1 MSRISRYQESIE
13 KFIKN
18 KNINTYFSDEYN
30 DLISNKLMK
39 SDHLGGIIL
48 STIFNH
54 NSKKSNVKG
63 HGYFLGIAIDILL
76 IMLDSKNTN
85 LYFNQNLLI
94 GIYKLLNENIN
105 IIKINNQEELNN
117 ILLKTYEYFNNH
129 IYNIIVFPK
138 KMQVKKMIKSDLLNL
153 KTINDQLYKKISQM
167 NRYAQE
173 DMIEYI
179 KISYGG
185 IGKLIL
191 VLSWILGGG
200 SLDKKI
206 INSLELIGEKFGMIY
221 KLSYDFD
228 NIINDINSC
237 DQVNLANQSN
247 NITRNVVINIGI
259 QESFA
264 LFMEFK
270 SSFYEEAFKLG
281 IYTHTMKEVIDEL
294 EVKMD
299 KCIENSKVDMKSTY
313 SSFSTIQ

>member
-1 MSRISRYQESIE
+1 
-13 KFIKN
+13 
-18 KNINTYFSDEYN
+18 
-30 DLISNKLMK
+30 
-39 SDHLGGIIL
+39 
-48 STIFNH
+48 
-54 NSKKSNVKG
+54 
-63 HGYFLGIAIDILL
+63 
-76 IMLDSKNTN
+76 
-85 LYFNQNLLI
+85 
-94 GIYKLLNENIN
+94 
-105 IIKINNQEELNN
+105 
-117 ILLKTYEYFNNH
+117 
-129 IYNIIVFPK
+129 
-138 KMQVKKMIKSDLLNL
+138 MQVKKMIKSDLLNL

-206 INSLELIGEKFGMIY
+206 INSLELIGEKFVMKY

>member
-105 IIKINNQEELNN
+105 IIKINDQDELNK
-117 ILLKTYEYFNNH
+117 ILLRTYEYFNNH
-129 IYNIIVFPK
+129 IYNIISFPK
-138 KMQVKKMIKSDLLNL
+138 KMQIKKMIKSDLLNL

-167 NRYAQE
+167 NRYVQE
-173 DMIEYI
+173 DIIDYI

-200 SLDKKI
+200 SLEKKTVAA
-206 INSLELIGEKFGMIY
+206 LELIGEKFGMIY
-221 KLSYDFD
+221 KLSNDFN
-228 NIINDINSC
+228 NIISDINSC
-237 DQVNLANQSN
+237 DQEN

-264 LFMEFK
+264 LFMELK

>member
-18 KNINTYFSDEYN
+18 KNISTYFSDEYN
-30 DLISNKLMK
+30 DLINNKLMK

-63 HGYFLGIAIDILL
+63 HGYFLGIVIDILV
-76 IMLDSKNTN
+76 IMLESKNTN
-85 LYFNQNLLI
+85 LNFNHNLLI
-94 GIYKLLNENIN
+94 GIYKLLNENIS
-105 IIKINNQEELNN
+105 IIKINDQEELNK
-117 ILLKTYEYFNNH
+117 ILIKTYEYFNNN
-129 IYNIIVFPK
+129 IYNIIAFPK
-138 KMQVKKMIKSDLLNL
+138 KMQTKKMIKSDLLNL
-153 KTINDQLYKKISQM
+153 KTITDQLYKKISQM
-167 NRYAQE
+167 NRYVEE
-173 DMIEYI
+173 DIIDYI
-179 KISYGG
+179 KLSYGG

-200 SLDKKI
+200 NLDKKTI
-206 INSLELIGEKFGMIY
+206 CALELIGEKFGMIY

-228 NIINDINSC
+228 NIISDINSC
-237 DQVNLANQSN
+237 DQVN
-247 NITRNVVINIGI
+247 NITKNVIINIGI

-313 SSFSTIQ
+313 SSFSK

>member
-18 KNINTYFSDEYN
+18 KNISTYFSDEYN

-85 LYFNQNLLI
+85 LNFNQNLLI

-105 IIKINNQEELNN
+105 IIKITDQDELNK
-117 ILLKTYEYFNNH
+117 ILIRTYEYFNNH
-129 IYNIIVFPK
+129 IYNIISFPK

-153 KTINDQLYKKISQM
+153 KTITDQLYKKISQM
-167 NRYAQE
+167 NRYVQD
-173 DMIEYI
+173 DMIDYI
-179 KISYGG
+179 KTSYGG

-200 SLDKKI
+200 SLDKKT
-206 INSLELIGEKFGMIY
+206 INALELIGEKFGMIY

-237 DQVNLANQSN
+237 DQ

-264 LFMEFK
+264 LFMELK

-313 SSFSTIQ
+313 SSFSTVP

>member
-18 KNINTYFSDEYN
+18 KNISTYFSDEYN

-85 LYFNQNLLI
+85 LNFNQNLLI

-105 IIKINNQEELNN
+105 IIKITDQDELNK
-117 ILLKTYEYFNNH
+117 ILIRTYEYFNNH
-129 IYNIIVFPK
+129 IYNIITFPK

-153 KTINDQLYKKISQM
+153 KTITDQLYKKISQM
-167 NRYAQE
+167 NRYVQE
-173 DMIEYI
+173 DMIDYI

-200 SLDKKI
+200 SLDKKT
-206 INSLELIGEKFGMIY
+206 INALELIGEKFGMIY

-228 NIINDINSC
+228 NILNDINSC
-237 DQVNLANQSN
+237 DQ
-247 NITRNVVINIGI
+247 NITKNVVINIGI

-264 LFMEFK
+264 LFMELK

-313 SSFSTIQ
+313 SSFSTVP

>member
-18 KNINTYFSDEYN
+18 KNISTYFSDEYN
-30 DLISNKLMK
+30 DLINNKLMK

-63 HGYFLGIAIDILL
+63 HGYFLGIVIDILV
-76 IMLDSKNTN
+76 IMLESKNTN
-85 LYFNQNLLI
+85 LNFNHNLLI
-94 GIYKLLNENIN
+94 GIYKLLNENIS
-105 IIKINNQEELNN
+105 IIKINDQEELNK
-117 ILLKTYEYFNNH
+117 ILIKTYEYFNNN
-129 IYNIIVFPK
+129 IYNIIAFPK
-138 KMQVKKMIKSDLLNL
+138 KMQIKKMIKSDLLNL
-153 KTINDQLYKKISQM
+153 KTITDQLYKKISQM
-167 NRYAQE
+167 NRYVEE
-173 DMIEYI
+173 DIIDYI
-179 KISYGG
+179 KLSYGG

-200 SLDKKI
+200 NLDKKTI
-206 INSLELIGEKFGMIY
+206 CALELIGEKFGMIY

-228 NIINDINSC
+228 NIISDINSC
-237 DQVNLANQSN
+237 DQVN
-247 NITRNVVINIGI
+247 NITKNVIINIGI

-313 SSFSTIQ
+313 SSFSK

>member
-30 DLISNKLMK
+30 DLISDKLMK

-63 HGYFLGIAIDILL
+63 HGYFLGIAVDILL
-76 IMLDSKNTN
+76 IMLESKNAN

-105 IIKINNQEELNN
+105 IIKINDQDDLNK
-117 ILLKTYEYFNNH
+117 ILIRTYEYFNIH
-129 IYNIIVFPK
+129 IYNIITFPTN
-138 KMQVKKMIKSDLLNL
+138 MQIKKMIKSDLLNL
-153 KTINDQLYKKISQM
+153 KTITDKLYKKISQM
-167 NRYAQE
+167 NRYVQE
-173 DMIEYI
+173 DIIEYI

-200 SLDKKI
+200 NLDKKTI
-206 INSLELIGEKFGMIY
+206 CALEIIGEKFGMIY
-221 KLSYDFD
+221 KLSFDFD

-237 DQVNLANQSN
+237 DQANQ
-247 NITRNVVINIGI
+247 NITRNIVINIGI

-264 LFMEFK
+264 LFMELK

-294 EVKMD
+294 EVKID

-313 SSFSTIQ
+313 SSFSK